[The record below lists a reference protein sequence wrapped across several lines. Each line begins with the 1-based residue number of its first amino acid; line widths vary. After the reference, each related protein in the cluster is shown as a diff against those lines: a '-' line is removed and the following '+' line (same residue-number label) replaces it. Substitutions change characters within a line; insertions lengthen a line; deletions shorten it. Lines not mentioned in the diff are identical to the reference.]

1 MKRALPVTAAA
12 IYAFICAFCLG
23 SFFQHWSGSLVHD
36 FIMLPVTALFLYHAT
51 ISNCMLMGLFCVTT
65 RFVGIR
71 QRLMLAKGGSFLQQ
85 LTGNGG
91 ESIITF
97 IKGSMRRKLKR
108 APALRATFS
117 FSRLQL
123 WRSYR
128 WLHLELVALLEHI
141 SWQNLFWRKY
151 LTIYFFGYTVFSVYF
166 LYIYFFYLED
176 SNAAGVQLSW
186 TMRHFFSLFGVEYAA
201 LLLFVT
207 WQCSKIA
214 RRNVLLHRSLI
225 TIGRRLQ
232 AQQQQ
237 QHGLTLADRLK
248 SDQLAA
254 DRRDIEKSKTG
265 AFTLATGYPINSK
278 MFEMLFSYLSVIF
291 MMVFKDNHQNKA
303 AMG

>member
-1 MKRALPVTAAA
+1 
-12 IYAFICAFCLG
+12 
-23 SFFQHWSGSLVHD
+23 
-36 FIMLPVTALFLYHAT
+36 
-51 ISNCMLMGLFCVTT
+51 
-65 RFVGIR
+65 
-71 QRLMLAKGGSFLQQ
+71 MLAKGGSFLRQ
-85 LTGNGG
+85 LTGNSGS
-91 ESIITF
+91 ESIITL

-123 WRSYR
+123 LRFYR
-128 WLHLELVALLEHI
+128 RLHLELAALFEHI
-141 SWQNLFWRKY
+141 SRQNLFWRKY

-214 RRNVLLHRSLI
+214 RRNVLLHRRLI

-237 QHGLTLADRLK
+237 QQQQQHGLTLADRLK
-248 SDQLAA
+248 GDQLAA

-265 AFTLATGYPINSK
+265 AFTLYTGYPINSR
-278 MFEMLFSYLSVIF
+278 MFELLFSYLSVIF
-291 MMVFKDNHQNKA
+291 MMVFKDNHQKET